1 MGLDFVEFIMEVE
14 ERFGISVTSEEIGKI
29 RSVGDLISVIR
40 SRISGAQ
47 SAICPCLT
55 QFHRLRRFAR
65 ETMDNP
71 RLRIRPTTSLQAVL
85 SIEERRQLWDRL
97 PEILG
102 YTPPSL
108 TISRQLRRVFVRLVI
123 FSMTSSLAYA
133 LRTDLHLL
141 SFAVLFNIFLV
152 LALLKISDSIG
163 SVPPTEWETYGDIT
177 RQLVR
182 TVAASKNLDLNTDD
196 RILDQL
202 KIVLSDYVLGDPNT
216 IDSNSLL
223 IEDLGIS

>member
-1 MGLDFVEFIMEVE
+1 
-14 ERFGISVTSEEIGKI
+14 
-29 RSVGDLISVIR
+29 
-40 SRISGAQ
+40 
-47 SAICPCLT
+47 
-55 QFHRLRRFAR
+55 
-65 ETMDNP
+65 MDNP

-85 SIEERRQLWDRL
+85 SIEERRELWDRL

-102 YTPPSL
+102 YTPPNL

-141 SFAVLFNIFLV
+141 SFAVLFNICLV
-152 LALLKISDSIG
+152 LALLKISDSSG

-177 RQLVR
+177 RHLVR

-202 KIVLSDYVLGDPNT
+202 KIILSDYVLGDPNT